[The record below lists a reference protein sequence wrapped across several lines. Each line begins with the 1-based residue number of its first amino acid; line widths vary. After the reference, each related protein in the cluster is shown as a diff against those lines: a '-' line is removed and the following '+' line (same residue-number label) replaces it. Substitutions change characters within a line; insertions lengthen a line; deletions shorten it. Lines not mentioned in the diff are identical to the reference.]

1 MKAQAEGLTFPCEFP
16 IKAMGRHS
24 ETLVSAVLA
33 VVQTHAP
40 DASRERV
47 NTQPSRNG
55 SYLSVTVTVTAKSLE
70 QLNAIYADLQGHDE
84 VLATL

>member
-24 ETLVSAVLA
+24 ETLVTAVLA

-40 DASRERV
+40 DASR
-47 NTQPSRNG
+47 
-55 SYLSVTVTVTAKSLE
+55 
-70 QLNAIYADLQGHDE
+70 
-84 VLATL
+84 